1 MLRMFGV
8 RAKGRVRDTQS
19 NACISAPAGRL
30 RANHAHHLI
39 VVHQR
44 QALTVHPE
52 LPELLP
58 RATTKLWRE
67 GKS

>member
-1 MLRMFGV
+1 MLRIFGV
-8 RAKGRVRDTQS
+8 CAKGRVRNTQS
-19 NACISAPAGRL
+19 NACVSAPAGCL
-30 RANHAHHLI
+30 RANHSHHPI

-58 RATTKLWRE
+58 RATTKLWTE
-67 GKS
+67 GKG